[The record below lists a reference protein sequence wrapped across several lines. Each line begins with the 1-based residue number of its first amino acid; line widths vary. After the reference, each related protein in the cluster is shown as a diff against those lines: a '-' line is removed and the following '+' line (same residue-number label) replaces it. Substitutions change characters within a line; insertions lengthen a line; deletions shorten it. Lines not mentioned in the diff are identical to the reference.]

1 MYVKSSSDHL
11 LKKTLMI
18 HFEGFETLWRSLLKL
33 FKSTFLCITKFN
45 FNFIWLQKAV
55 FVWILLTMG
64 CQSYTISSTLSLVW
78 NVFWINVL
86 KTPPDFLPASRR
98 LPAGP
103 AFPIYWLASVQRHAA
118 VQTLYSAAGQTTGQV
133 AGAVWRRRWTHG
145 GPLSVSVT
153 SSITTQLFYINM
165 LMYEWQSCL
174 EKPCDE
180 QIWLDNINR
189 NIAKDKAV

>member
-1 MYVKSSSDHL
+1 MYVNSSSDHL

-33 FKSTFLCITKFN
+33 FKYRYLNQHSTKFN

-55 FVWILLTMG
+55 FMWILLTMG

-153 SSITTQLFYINM
+153 SSITTQLFYRNM
-165 LMYEWQSCL
+165 LMYERLSLVW
-174 EKPCDE
+174 
-180 QIWLDNINR
+180 R
-189 NIAKDKAV
+189 NPVMSRFDWTLLTET